1 MSLQVWL
8 LFVTTVFLLSAT
20 PGPNMLLALS
30 HGMRFGARKAVATG
44 IGTVAGL
51 ALLMV
56 ISVTGLGAILAASET
71 AFQVVKWCGVAYLI
85 VLGVRTWRTPVPE
98 SPAVSPPAEG
108 AAPAPRGLHPP
119 AWKLGAQAFVVC
131 LSNPKAI
138 IFLVAL
144 FPQFLDTAAPLAPQV
159 MILGVTFAVCEFIW
173 IMAYAIGGGRLLP
186 VLQRAGTARLV
197 NRLSGGLLI
206 GAGAVLAAVRRI

>member
-44 IGTVAGL
+44 IGTVLGL
-51 ALLMV
+51 TVLQV
-56 ISVTGLGAILAASET
+56 ISVTGLGALLAASET
-71 AFQVVKWCGVAYLI
+71 AFQAVKWAGVVYLVI
-85 VLGVRTWRTPVPE
+85 LGVRTWRADPPTVTAPE
-98 SPAVSPPAEG
+98 AGG
-108 AAPAPRGLHPP
+108 ALPRSAA
-119 AWKLGAQAFVVC
+119 AWRLGAQAFLVC

-138 IFLVAL
+138 VFLVAL
-144 FPQFLDTAAPLAPQV
+144 FPQFIDPAQPLLPQV
-159 MILGVTFAVCEFIW
+159 VILAVTFGVCEFIW

-186 VLQRAGTARLV
+186 LMQRAGFGRLV

-206 GAGAVLAAVRRI
+206 GAGAVLAAMRRM